1 MSAPLIAP
9 GKLRQAGLSA
19 MQSGDSAT
27 ARRLFEQIA
36 AAGAADASIW
46 GALAMACQNLGD
58 MPAMLAAVD
67 RALALEQ
74 GNLPALIMKGDYL
87 LAAGNARAATSF
99 YGLAVALAARSSGL
113 SQSTTH
119 LVRRAE
125 ATRDRINADI
135 ERHLRA
141 CLAEYGY
148 DEIRSSVRFTHSLDI
163 LTGRKQR
170 YSQRPRAYFYPEL
183 PEIQFYPR
191 AQFPWLDAVEAAT
204 DDICLE
210 LAEVLKRKDAFVP
223 YIQKSAD
230 APAKDGQ
237 TLLNSLDWSAF
248 FLWKNGAP
256 VAENAAQ
263 CPKTLAAL
271 EDVPLA
277 RIEGRTPSILFS
289 LLKPGTHIA
298 PHAGFLNCR
307 LICHLPLIVPPGC
320 RLRVGNDE
328 REWRQ
333 GEAWVFDDTIEHEAW
348 NSSDQT
354 RVVLIFDIWRPELTE
369 EERGLVTALLRAVDT
384 YGGSRPST
392 WDD

>member
-1 MSAPLIAP
+1 MSAPSIDP
-9 GKLRQAGLSA
+9 SKLRQAGLYA
-19 MQSGDSAT
+19 LQSGDSAT
-27 ARRLFEQIA
+27 ARHHFEQIA
-36 AAGAADASIW
+36 AAGVADASIW

-58 MPAMLAAVD
+58 MPAMVKAVD
-67 RALALEQ
+67 RALALDQ

-99 YGLAVALAARSSGL
+99 YGLAVALAARRSGL
-113 SQSTTH
+113 SQSTMH

-125 ATRDRINADI
+125 AVRERINADI

-141 CLAEYGY
+141 CLAEHGY
-148 DEIRSSVRFTHSLDI
+148 DQTRSSARFTHSLDV

-204 DDICLE
+204 DDICME
-210 LAEVLKRKDAFVP
+210 LTEVLKRKDAFVP

-230 APAKDGQ
+230 GPANDGHR
-237 TLLNSLDWSAF
+237 LLNSLDWSAF
-248 FLWKNGAP
+248 FLWKDGAP
-256 VAENAAQ
+256 VGENAAQ

-271 EDVPLA
+271 EDAPLV

-289 LLKPGTHIA
+289 LLKPGAHIA
-298 PHAGFLNCR
+298 PHTGFLNCR
-307 LICHLPLIVPPGC
+307 LICHLPLIAPPGC

-333 GEAWVFDDTIEHEAW
+333 GKAWVFDDTIEHEAR

-354 RVVLIFDIWRPELTE
+354 RVVLIFDVWRPELTD
-369 EERGLVTALLRAVDT
+369 EERGLVAVLMRSVDT
-384 YGGSRPST
+384 YGGDRPST